1 MDSVY
6 KQLFTEIAHAV
17 EVTAEQVLELDIK
30 KNDTNGQNAARVM
43 REDYSKLY
51 DRLRSD
57 SFKEEQLE
65 RADYAKLLV
74 GAFIVAKNLEQR
86 IEQEKK
92 ALEGWKL
99 DTIPKLDR
107 IVNETKTTEEAQNL
121 AKEIFKVKV

>member
-30 KNDTNGQNAARVM
+30 KNDKNGENAARVM

-51 DRLRSD
+51 DKLRNEN
-57 SFKEEQLE
+57 FNEEQLE

-86 IEQEKK
+86 IEQEQK
-92 ALEGWKL
+92 ALEGWKI

-121 AKEIFKVKV
+121 AKEIFKVKI